1 MTSSVASSLRERDAT
16 SITAI
21 IGSDSGQRQATAVAG
36 SPCHKAADRS
46 DDAHAEAHHAP
57 IPVQQQPLWRRLLSS
72 ISFFIFDQWFLIALG
87 CLILLA
93 SQVQVPVA
101 QQSRKEL
108 VVSYLCVAIIFLIT
122 GGTLPTRV
130 LLQNYTRWKLHLFV
144 QTQSFLLTSAIAFAV
159 VSLCAMNPGFMDEAL
174 LVGIIF
180 TGCVPTTISSNVVM
194 TAQAH
199 GDQALTV
206 VESTLGNALGPFL
219 TPLLV
224 LMYTSTGAWY
234 TKVLPDTGASDLS
247 ELYRRVFMQLGLSLF
262 LPLVF
267 QSLYTTV
274 DDINTNRRT
283 QIVGQILQNVLPGLT
298 KLVLVKWQ
306 LKRLSSLALLLI
318 IWQTYDEAF
327 ATGAFSSV
335 KSDNILFVI
344 FISIAFY
351 AIWTVTCVALS
362 LLWLGKKDTIAVAY
376 CVPAKT
382 PAMGV
387 PLANVMFAGLSAINV
402 SKIQIPMVI
411 FQGFQIAAGS
421 LLTIAFRRWIRP
433 EEERAVE
440 EVSSHDESTTEG
452 RES

>member
-1 MTSSVASSLRERDAT
+1 MTASAASSVRDSDAT

-21 IGSDSGQRQATAVAG
+21 TRIESGRLAAVAD
-36 SPCHKAADRS
+36 SPSHKAAGRR
-46 DDAHAEAHHAP
+46 DDGPAKQP
-57 IPVQQQPLWRRLLSS
+57 PLWRRLVSS
-72 ISFFIFDQWFLIALG
+72 LSFFIIDQWFLIALG
-87 CLILLA
+87 GLILIA
-93 SQVQVPVA
+93 SQVQVSIS
-101 QQSRKEL
+101 QQGKKEL
-108 VVSYLCVAIIFLIT
+108 AVTYLCVAIIFLIT
-122 GGTLPTRV
+122 GCTLPTKV
-130 LLQNYTRWKLHLFV
+130 LLQNYKRWKIHLFV
-144 QTQSFLLTSAIAFAV
+144 QAQSFLLTSAIAFAV
-159 VSLCAMNPGFMDEAL
+159 VSLCAMKPGFMDEAL

-180 TGCVPTTISSNVVM
+180 TGCVPTTIASNVVM

-224 LMYTSTGAWY
+224 LMYTSTGVWY
-234 TKVLPDTGASDLS
+234 TKVLPDTGASDLG

-262 LPLVF
+262 LPLV
-267 QSLYTTV
+267 
-274 DDINTNRRT
+274 
-283 QIVGQILQNVLPGLT
+283 VGQIIQNVFPGPT

-306 LKRLSSLALLLI
+306 LKRLSSFALLLI

-327 ATGAFSSV
+327 ATGAFTSV
-335 KSDNILFVI
+335 KTDNIVFVI

-351 AIWTVTCVALS
+351 AVWTIICVTLS

-433 EEERAVE
+433 EEERGKGE
-440 EVSSHDESTTEG
+440 EISHDASAAVNGES
-452 RES
+452 

>member
-1 MTSSVASSLRERDAT
+1 MTSSATSSIRDSDAS

-21 IGSDSGQRQATAVAG
+21 TRAG
-36 SPCHKAADRS
+36 SGRPTAADVASPSHEAAERK
-46 DDAHAEAHHAP
+46 DDAPAKRP
-57 IPVQQQPLWRRLLSS
+57 PLWRRLLSH
-72 ISFFIFDQWFLIALG
+72 ISFFVVDQWFLIALG
-87 CLILLA
+87 ALILLA
-93 SQVQVPVA
+93 SQVQVPIS
-101 QQSRKEL
+101 QQSTKEL
-108 VVSYLCVAIIFLIT
+108 VVTYLCVAIIFLIT
-122 GGTLPTRV
+122 GCTLPTQV
-130 LLQNYTRWKLHLFV
+130 LLQNYKRWKIHLFV
-144 QTQSFLLTSAIAFAV
+144 QSQSFLLTSAIAFAV
-159 VSLCAMNPGFMDEAL
+159 VSLCALNPGFMDDAL

-180 TGCVPTTISSNVVM
+180 TGCVPTTIASNVVM

-234 TKVLPDTGASDLS
+234 TKVLPDTGASDLG

-262 LPLVF
+262 LPLV
-267 QSLYTTV
+267 
-274 DDINTNRRT
+274 
-283 QIVGQILQNVLPGLT
+283 VGQILQNVLPGPT
-298 KLVLVKWQ
+298 KLILVKWQ
-306 LKRLSSLALLLI
+306 LKRLSSFALLLI

-335 KSDNILFVI
+335 KSDNIIFVI

-351 AIWTVTCVALS
+351 AVWTIICVGLS

-387 PLANVMFAGLSAINV
+387 PLANVMFTGLSAINV

-421 LLTIAFRRWIRP
+421 LLTMAFRRWIRP
-433 EEERAVE
+433 EEERE
-440 EVSSHDESTTEG
+440 KGDEGSHDESTPG
-452 RES
+452 NGAP